1 MNKQHMRRP
10 GKSIN
15 LLALGQINVIEFSHT
30 RWVWVKTRGEI
41 SMRAEKQDVLKR
53 LNYIEGHLGGIR
65 KMVEEDKYCVD
76 ILRQTYA
83 VRKAIEKLEAILVEG
98 HLHSCVPEGIA
109 AGNGDAII
117 EELVQLY
124 NLAGNR

>member
-1 MNKQHMRRP
+1 MQAN
-10 GKSIN
+10 
-15 LLALGQINVIEFSHT
+15 
-30 RWVWVKTRGEI
+30 
-41 SMRAEKQDVLKR
+41 KQDVLKR

-83 VRKAIEKLEAILVEG
+83 VRKAIEKLESLLVEG

-109 AGNGDAII
+109 AGKGEEII

>member
-1 MNKQHMRRP
+1 MKARTTMQAD
-10 GKSIN
+10 KAS
-15 LLALGQINVIEFSHT
+15 
-30 RWVWVKTRGEI
+30 
-41 SMRAEKQDVLKR
+41 VLKR

-76 ILRQTYA
+76 ILRQTYV
-83 VRKAIEKLEAILVEG
+83 VRKAIEKLEAMILEDR
-98 HLHSCVPEGIA
+98 LHGCVPEGIRE
-109 AGNGDAII
+109 GRENEVV